1 MWRST
6 KENHDPGH
14 DDRQRM
20 KLVVVVA
27 HPDDETFGTG
37 SVIARAAGDGAEV
50 VVCCA
55 TLGERG
61 EARPGSVA
69 AGTSLSEVRGRELEA
84 AAALLGAR
92 RVRVLGFQDS
102 GWDGECGTDSLVGA
116 EFELVVGAVLEV
128 ILEER
133 PDVVV
138 TMDPTGGDGHRDHV
152 RIALA
157 TMEAFDR
164 ASLDGATLYHW
175 CLVRSVMRR
184 WVAHNTGTVYAD
196 VPADEFGFPD
206 DQITTSIDVTDL
218 IPLRWQAIR
227 LHHSQASPYDGLP
240 DELADAFLGTDRL
253 VRSRPPWTG
262 GALET
267 RLAPS

>member
-1 MWRST
+1 
-6 KENHDPGH
+6 
-14 DDRQRM
+14 M
-20 KLVVVVA
+20 KLLVVVA

-37 SVIARAAGDGAEV
+37 SVIARAALDGAEV

-55 TLGERG
+55 TRGELG
-61 EARPGSVA
+61 EARPGSVPH
-69 AGTSLSEVRGRELEA
+69 GCCLSEVREGELHE

-92 RVRVLGFQDS
+92 RVRLLDFLDS
-102 GWDGECGTDSLVGA
+102 GWDGDSDADSLCGA
-116 EFELVVGAVLEV
+116 PFDVVVSAVREV
-128 ILEER
+128 IAAEQ

-152 RIALA
+152 RIAQA
-157 TMEAFDR
+157 TVDAFDQ
-164 ASLDGATLYHW
+164 AAPDGATLYHW

-196 VPADEFGFPD
+196 VPDDQFGFPD
-206 DQITTSIDVTDL
+206 EHITTAVDVTDL
-218 IPLRWQAIR
+218 IPLRWKAIR
-227 LHHSQASPYDGLP
+227 LHRSQASPYDDLP

-253 VRSRPPWTG
+253 VRARPSWTG

-267 RLAPS
+267 SLLSPR